1 MSGDQVQEEAV
12 AELQQFGLKE
22 YEAKCFV
29 GLTRL
34 DTGTAKT
41 LGQITDVPR
50 TRVYDAVRVLES
62 KGLVEI
68 HHSSPRQFRAVSLEE
83 AMATLRDQYETRLE
97 RVEASL
103 ESLDAVDSAE
113 QGPDQEVWSITGAT
127 AIDNRLTDLLEAATD
142 EVVLVLG
149 DPSVL
154 SADLQASLR
163 AVGSEVDLLVGTLG
177 ESLRDR
183 IEAEVPDARTYTSG
197 LEWLQGEET
206 DEARIGRLLLV
217 DRSALLVSTVDPETG
232 EERAVFSS
240 GIGNG
245 FVIIARRLMT
255 HGLLPHQTA
264 GATQGI

>member
-22 YEAKCFV
+22 YEAESFV

-34 DTGTAKT
+34 ETGTAKT
-41 LGQITDVPR
+41 LSQITDVPR

-68 HHSSPRQFRAVSLEE
+68 HHSSPRQFRAVPLEE
-83 AMATLRDQYETRLE
+83 ALATLRDQYETRLE
-97 RVEASL
+97 RVETSL
-103 ESLDAVDSAE
+103 ESLEAVDSAE
-113 QGPDQEVWSITGAT
+113 QGPDQEVWSITGPT

-142 EVVLVLG
+142 EVVLVVG

-163 AVGSEVDLLVGTLG
+163 AVGSDADLLVGTLG
-177 ESLRDR
+177 ASLRDR
-183 IEAEVPDARTYTSG
+183 LRAEVPDARTFTSG
-197 LEWLQGEET
+197 LEWLQGEDT
-206 DEARIGRLLLV
+206 EARIGRLLLV
-217 DRSALLVSTVDPETG
+217 DRSALLVSAIYPETG

-255 HGLLPHQTA
+255 HGLLPHRGA

>member
-1 MSGDQVQEEAV
+1 MSNDHVQEEAV

-22 YEAKCFV
+22 YEAECFV

-41 LGQITDVPR
+41 LSQITDVPR

-68 HHSSPRQFRAVSLEE
+68 HHSSPRRFRAVPLEE
-83 AMATLRDQYETRLE
+83 AIAILRDQYETRLE
-97 RVEASL
+97 RVE
-103 ESLDAVDSAE
+103 ETIDSLDAADSAE
-113 QGPDQEVWSITGAT
+113 QGPEQEVWSITGAT
-127 AIDNRLTDLLEAATD
+127 TIDNRMTDLLETATD
-142 EVVLVLG
+142 EAVLVLG

-154 SADLQASLR
+154 SAALYASLR
-163 AVGSEVDLLVGTLG
+163 AVGRDVDLLVSTLD

-183 IEAEVPDARTYTSG
+183 LQAEDLEAMTYTSG

-217 DRSALLVSTVDPETG
+217 DRSALLVSAIDPETG
-232 EERAVFSS
+232 QERAVFSR

-245 FVIIARRLMT
+245 FVVIARRLMT
-255 HGLLPHQTA
+255 HGLLPRKDA
-264 GATQGI
+264 GAELGI

>member
-1 MSGDQVQEEAV
+1 MSNDHVQEEAV

-22 YEAKCFV
+22 YEAECFV

-34 DTGTAKT
+34 ETGTAKT
-41 LGQITDVPR
+41 LSQITDVPR

-68 HHSSPRQFRAVSLEE
+68 HHSSPRRFRAVPLDE

-97 RVEASL
+97 QVEASL
-103 ESLDAVDSAE
+103 DSLDAADAAA
-113 QGPDQEVWSITGAT
+113 QGPDQEVWSITGTT
-127 AIDNRLTDLLEAATD
+127 AIDNRLADLLEAATD
-142 EVVLVLG
+142 EVVLVIG

-154 SADLQASLR
+154 SADLHASLR
-163 AVGSEVDLLVGTLG
+163 AVAGDVDLLVGTLG

-183 IEAEVPDARTYTSG
+183 IQAEVPEARTFTSG
-197 LEWLQGEET
+197 LEWLQGEAT
-206 DEARIGRLLLV
+206 EARIGRLLLV
-217 DRSALLVSTVDPETG
+217 DRSALLVSTIDPETG
-232 EERAVFSS
+232 AERAVFSS

-255 HGLLPHQTA
+255 HGLLPHREA
-264 GATQGI
+264 GASQGL